1 MIDVEKHGV
10 DVSNSCLLA
19 DVVFCIKV
27 PRLIWNQFCSHL
39 TIIQVLQM
47 EYVSGHKR

>member
-27 PRLIWNQFCSHL
+27 TRLIWNQFCSHL